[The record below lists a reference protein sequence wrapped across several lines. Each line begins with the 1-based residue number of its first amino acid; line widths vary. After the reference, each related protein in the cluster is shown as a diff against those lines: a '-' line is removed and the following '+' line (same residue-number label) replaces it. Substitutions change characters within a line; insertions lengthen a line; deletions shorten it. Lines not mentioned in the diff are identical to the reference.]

1 MAYDAAN
8 AARNAQ
14 RANSNSSVNGPWMMS
29 PAAQQ
34 AQQRRLNLLP
44 TAYLYDVPQVKSSK
58 CNLCRIA
65 GNDDETADRFVGH
78 DAPLHRHLM
87 CLEHYRLNR
96 RILTD
101 RCSECMENMGEWT
114 PPTKIVRIAADGT
127 ATVIQQPGGG
137 ESCAARIAARLDAA
151 AVARDDSGG
160 KKRKHTRGRRLRRR
174 HSSKKSKKS
183 KKSK

>member
-1 MAYDAAN
+1 MSYAAAN
-8 AARNAQ
+8 AAREAQ
-14 RANSNSSVNGPWMMS
+14 RVNPRSSINGPLMMS

-58 CNLCRIA
+58 CNLCLIA
-65 GNDDETADRFVGH
+65 GNDETANTFVGH
-78 DAPLHRHLM
+78 DAPVHRHLM
-87 CLEHYRLNR
+87 CRDHYQLNKGVS
-96 RILTD
+96 D
-101 RCSECMENMGEWT
+101 RCPECRVNMGEWH

-127 ATVIQQPGGG
+127 ETVVQQPG
-137 ESCAARIAARLDAA
+137 AAAAA

>member
-1 MAYDAAN
+1 MPYAAAN
-8 AARNAQ
+8 AARAAQ
-14 RANSNSSVNGPWMMS
+14 RVNPRSSINGPWMIS

-58 CNLCRIA
+58 CNLCQID
-65 GNDDETADRFVGH
+65 GNNETANTFVGH
-78 DAPLHRHLM
+78 DAPVHRHLM
-87 CLEHYRLNR
+87 CRAHYRLNKR
-96 RILTD
+96 LSFD
-101 RCSECMENMGEWT
+101 RCPECRVNMGEWH
-114 PPTKIVRIAADGT
+114 PPTKAVRIAADGT
-127 ATVIQQPGGG
+127 ETVVQQPG
-137 ESCAARIAARLDAA
+137 ADAA